1 MFFILDSPVS
11 RAKAAEPLWPNTP
24 QRPRGMPKE
33 AEHDFLRS
41 PHTPGPLF
49 RTVSELFAIKVENNM
64 LCFLFTSVFCT
75 IFYKDDSP
83 KPPTK
88 HLFQSSAIGVRVI
101 LLSGLGLFKRIS
113 VRIQPRYPQVRGA
126 LRSGDIARRRGRSPV
141 AILHCL
147 LSIFAHVFTR
157 IFLGLG
163 LTLNADCAVLNYS
176 RDLFLYYFR

>member
-1 MFFILDSPVS
+1 MISCAAPTLPGLYFERFPSYLPSKLKIICCVFYLPLFFA
-11 RAKAAEPLWPNTP
+11 RFFTKMTP
-24 QRPRGMPKE
+24 QS
-33 AEHDFLRS
+33 HLRS
-41 PHTPGPLF
+41 
-49 RTVSELFAIKVENNM
+49 I
-64 LCFLFTSVFCT
+64 CF
-75 IFYKDDSP
+75 SP
-83 KPPTK
+83 
-88 HLFQSSAIGVRVI
+88 QQY
-101 LLSGLGLFKRIS
+101 GLGLFYLRLGLFKKIS
-113 VRIQPRYPQVRGA
+113 VRIQPRLPQVRGV